1 MQYLKL
7 ANLLLLVILLSCKN
21 RHASTIRTHNDTT
34 FILNQALTNSL
45 SVQFM
50 PDADVVTRPYD
61 FNDSILLTSSV
72 ISLDLL
78 PVSIGVRKFK
88 VLNESEILKILRNDS
103 DNLSLPNYLKISQF
117 EPNDS
122 GYYVQVQNLSALPF
136 GGGGILGLYYLK
148 KGDSIVN
155 AKRMAASIN

>member
-1 MQYLKL
+1 M
-7 ANLLLLVILLSCKN
+7 
-21 RHASTIRTHNDTT
+21 
-34 FILNQALTNSL
+34 
-45 SVQFM
+45 
-50 PDADVVTRPYD
+50 
-61 FNDSILLTSSV
+61 
-72 ISLDLL
+72 L
-78 PVSIGVRKFK
+78 PVSIGDRKFK
-88 VLNESEILKILRNDS
+88 VLDESEILKILRNDS